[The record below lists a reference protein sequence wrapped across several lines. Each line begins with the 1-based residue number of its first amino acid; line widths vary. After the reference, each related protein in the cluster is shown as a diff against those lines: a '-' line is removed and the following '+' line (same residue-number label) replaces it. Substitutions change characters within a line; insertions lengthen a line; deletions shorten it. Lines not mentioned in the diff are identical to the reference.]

1 MFNISVVVTDSRGTD
16 LIVFISVVATDS
28 RGKDLADCVYVSSCH

>member
-1 MFNISVVVTDSRGTD
+1 MFNISVVVADSRGTD